1 MCLLLYTVSVPNLE
15 LATFWLANRH
25 AHEAKHVASG
35 SLCTKKRLE
44 SCVRRKNA
52 MMVTPHV
59 HNNYQMGPTL
69 IPEKRLFLHQ
79 GRKALLPWKSADTS
93 CGDLTRRSPRHVLS
107 AVEAVE
113 ATASH
118 HTGKRLSKV
127 SVLSAPTASRSACL
141 PFSTTPALSVAEGCR
156 ERPRHVA
163 QSAPA
168 KVRQIECIWG
178 QPLQQLHLLEK
189 TQAQYKG

>member
-1 MCLLLYTVSVPNLE
+1 ME
-15 LATFWLANRH
+15 
-25 AHEAKHVASG
+25 
-35 SLCTKKRLE
+35 
-44 SCVRRKNA
+44 
-52 MMVTPHV
+52 
-59 HNNYQMGPTL
+59 PTL

-79 GRKALLPWKSADTS
+79 GRKVLLPWMSSDTS
-93 CGDLTRRSPRHVLS
+93 FGDLTRGSPRHVLA

-113 ATASH
+113 ATASRH
-118 HTGKRLSKV
+118 AAKRLSKV

-141 PFSTTPALSVAEGCR
+141 PFSNTPALSVAEGCR

-189 TQAQYKG
+189 NTNTVRRTVETQGSAFGFDLLCHAIRILESSIIHFKTQTKTKIAYTPM

>member
-1 MCLLLYTVSVPNLE
+1 
-15 LATFWLANRH
+15 
-25 AHEAKHVASG
+25 
-35 SLCTKKRLE
+35 
-44 SCVRRKNA
+44 
-52 MMVTPHV
+52 
-59 HNNYQMGPTL
+59 
-69 IPEKRLFLHQ
+69 LFQHQ

-93 CGDLTRRSPRHVLS
+93 CGDLTRESPRHVLA

-127 SVLSAPTASRSACL
+127 SVLSAPTASSSACL
-141 PFSTTPALSVAEGCR
+141 PFSNAPTLPVAEGCW
-156 ERPRHVA
+156 ERPQHLA